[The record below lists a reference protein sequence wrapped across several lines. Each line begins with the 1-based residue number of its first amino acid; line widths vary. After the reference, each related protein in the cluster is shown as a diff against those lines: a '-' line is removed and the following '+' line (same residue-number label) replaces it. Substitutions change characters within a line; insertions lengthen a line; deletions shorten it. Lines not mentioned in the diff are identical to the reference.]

1 MYKLQR
7 VTTVLTLALAMAVST
22 WGGSIDCPPA
32 MTTPPGTPTAS
43 MTQEG
48 GPAAEPLI
56 EEQTGTE
63 AEVISALSS
72 MLQAI
77 LAIF

>member
-1 MYKLQR
+1 MCKIQR
-7 VTTVLTLALAMAVST
+7 VTAVLALALAMGVSA

-32 MTTPPGTPTAS
+32 TPPPPTPTAA

-48 GPAAEPLI
+48 DPAAEPLI
-56 EEQTGTE
+56 EEPTGTE
-63 AEVISALSS
+63 GEVVGTLSS
-72 MLQAI
+72 MLQTI